1 MGANPSGWSETA
13 GILICL
19 GAASSWAV
27 AVTIF
32 RRPIEAHGARTV
44 NLVKC
49 SLATVLQGVTVWLF
63 AMHGALAAAS
73 LESIAFVVASGIVGL
88 ALGDTALFGAVARL
102 GAHRTLLLQTLTPVF
117 TAAMAA
123 AWQAD
128 TPSPRQAVGILLVLA
143 GVATVID
150 PRSALRAKV
159 TGWSGAG
166 VALGT
171 LAAAGQ
177 AGGIVLAKHG
187 MHEIPPMPASFL
199 RLAAATVGLLLV
211 AAVGGRLHRVGGLLA
226 DRARMGRVVPATLLG
241 TYLALFAMMAGV
253 ALAPAAVAAVLLSTS
268 PVFSL
273 FIDRWIYKTSL
284 RPAAVIGTLTAVAG
298 VAVLTSG

>member
-1 MGANPSGWSETA
+1 MGTNPSAWSETA
-13 GILICL
+13 GILVCL
-19 GAASSWAV
+19 FAASFWAV

-49 SLATVLQGVTVWLF
+49 SLATVLQGATVWIL
-63 AMHGALAAAS
+63 AQHGALAAAPLRS
-73 LESIAFVVASGIVGL
+73 LAFIVASGIVGL
-88 ALGDTALFGAVARL
+88 ALGDTALFGAVSRL

-123 AWQAD
+123 IWQAD
-128 TPSPRQAVGILLVLA
+128 TPTPRQALGILMVLV

-150 PRSALRAKV
+150 PRSALRKNVA
-159 TGWSGAG
+159 GWSGAG
-166 VALGT
+166 IALGT

-177 AGGIVLAKHG
+177 AGGIVLAKQG
-187 MHEIPPMPASFL
+187 MQDLPPMPASFL

-211 AAVGGRLHRVGGLLA
+211 SAVGGRLHRVGRLLT
-226 DRARMGRVVPATLLG
+226 DRPRMGRVVPATFLG

-273 FIDRWIYKTSL
+273 FIDRWIYKTPL

-298 VAVLTSG
+298 VAVLTSA